1 MQKTAYEVRISDWSS
16 DVCSSDLIE
25 FRSRP
30 QDIQGGLHHVIA
42 RAGKRQVDDAPLSR
56 LDALF
61 AQAGAGFLAGRH
73 HVDAAQGKLV
83 DGHGS
88 PAARRGPH
96 ADATPARAGP
106 GCPPLPQA
114 RPDLNTPPRGFTPDN
129 PPLH

>member
-30 QDIQGGLHHVIA
+30 QDIQRGLHHVIA

-73 HVDAAQGKLV
+73 HIDAAQGKIGRASCRESE
-83 DGHGS
+83 GHYLYIVVVVGS
-88 PAARRGPH
+88 
-96 ADATPARAGP
+96 
-106 GCPPLPQA
+106 
-114 RPDLNTPPRGFTPDN
+114 LNKKITEPKVQQSTFLQDI
-129 PPLH
+129 